1 MAKKNEGILNPSHKL
16 VGMYDEGAVS
26 ARVYYNWRSKYL
38 VIAIDCFVGFPIW
51 KKSTG
56 YLDASLRLLATAN
69 IEFVLEG
76 TNLLGT
82 DTVLMQQVD
91 SDGLLKPN
99 AWFKNDRRYQ
109 LGVRLSF

>member
-1 MAKKNEGILNPSHKL
+1 
-16 VGMYDEGAVS
+16 VS
-26 ARVYYNWRSKYL
+26 ARVAYNWRSKYL
-38 VIAIDCFVGFPIW
+38 VTAIDCCVGFPIW
-51 KKSTG
+51 QKSTG
-56 YLDASLRLLATAN
+56 YLDASLRLRATAN

-91 SDGLLKPN
+91 SDGTLKPN

-109 LGVRLSF
+109 LGVRLNF